1 MKLTAAEL
9 AYVRS
14 QGLHI
19 TEKCDGCEKLLNH
32 TVRYTI
38 AGRTEVY
45 CSAVCRDLEFFGDR
59 HEAAKHASP
68 GVCAFCGGPLQ
79 EKRRGAIYCS
89 DKCRK
94 RAERKITTTGQPGLS
109 RTTT

>member
-1 MKLTAAEL
+1 MKLTAAEF

-14 QGLHI
+14 QGLHV
-19 TEKCDGCEKLLNH
+19 TEKCDRCEKLLNQ

-38 AGRTEVY
+38 AGRAEVY

-68 GVCAFCGGPLQ
+68 GVCAFCGGSLQ
-79 EKRRGAIYCS
+79 DKRRGAIYCS

-94 RAERKITTTGQPGLS
+94 RAERKIITTTGQP
-109 RTTT
+109 

>member
-1 MKLTAAEL
+1 MEISAHEL
-9 AYVRS
+9 ACVRS

-19 TEKCDGCEKLLNH
+19 TEKCDGCERLLNQ

-38 AGRTEVY
+38 AGRAEVY

-59 HEAAKHASP
+59 HEAAKHATP
-68 GVCAFCGGPLQ
+68 GICAFCGGLLQ
-79 EKRRGAIYCS
+79 DKRRGAVYCS

-94 RAERKITTTGQPGLS
+94 RAGRKIITTGQP
-109 RTTT
+109 

>member
-1 MKLTAAEL
+1 MRLAAVEV

-19 TEKCDGCEKLLNH
+19 TEKCDGCEKLLNQ

-38 AGRTEVY
+38 AGRVEVY

-59 HEAAKHASP
+59 HEAAKHASL

-79 EKRRGAIYCS
+79 DKRRGAVYCS

-94 RAERKITTTGQPGLS
+94 RAERKIMTTGQP
-109 RTTT
+109 